1 MTKNLIKI
9 LRERGYRL
17 TPQREMILAAI
28 IQAGDHVS
36 AEDVFTKV
44 QEQSSAINIATVYRT
59 LDMLVEEG
67 LACRTDLGIGEY
79 MYATNQHG
87 PHIHLICRK
96 CGYTQDA
103 DHSLLKKLEE
113 TILSEY
119 DFVADLHHIAIFGL
133 CAGHQLE
140 DEGGQE

>member
-1 MTKNLIKI
+1 MTQNLIKV

-17 TPQREMILAAI
+17 TPQREMILNAI
-28 IQAGDHVS
+28 ILSGDHMS
-36 AEDVFTKV
+36 AEEVFSKV
-44 QEQSSAINIATVYRT
+44 QEQSSAINIATIYRT

-67 LACRTDLGIGEY
+67 LACRTDLGTGEY
-79 MYATNQHG
+79 LYATNQHG

-96 CGYTQDA
+96 CGYIKDG
-103 DHSLLKKLEE
+103 DHALLKQLEE

-119 DFVADLHHIAIFGL
+119 DFIPDLHHIAIFGL

-140 DEGGQE
+140 DEENQE

>member
-17 TPQREMILAAI
+17 TPQREMILDAI
-28 IQAGDHVS
+28 ILAGDHMS
-36 AEDVFTKV
+36 AEDVFSKV
-44 QEQSSAINIATVYRT
+44 QEQSSAVNLATVYRT

-67 LACRTDLGIGEY
+67 LACRTDLGTGEY

-103 DHSLLKKLEE
+103 DHTLLKKLAE

-119 DFVADLHHIAIFGL
+119 DFIPS
-133 CAGHQLE
+133 
-140 DEGGQE
+140 

>member
-1 MTKNLIKI
+1 MTKDLIKI

-28 IQAGDHVS
+28 IQSGDHMS
-36 AEDVFTKV
+36 AEDVFNKV
-44 QEQSSAINIATVYRT
+44 QEQSSAINLATIYRT

-67 LACRTDLGIGEY
+67 LACRTDLGTGEH

-96 CGYTQDA
+96 CGYACDA
-103 DHSLLKKLEE
+103 DYALLEQLEE

-119 DFVADLHHIAIFGL
+119 DFVPDLHHIAIFGI
-133 CAGHQLE
+133 CAGHQTEGE
-140 DEGGQE
+140 DEQA